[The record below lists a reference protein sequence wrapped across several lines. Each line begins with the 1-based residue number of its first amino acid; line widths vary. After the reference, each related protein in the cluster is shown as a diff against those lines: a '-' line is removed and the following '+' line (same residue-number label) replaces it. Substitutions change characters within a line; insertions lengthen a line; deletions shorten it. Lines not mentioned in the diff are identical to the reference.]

1 MCTRT
6 SKALIEGISNAP
18 SHIHHQAP
26 APSQVFEE
34 NYLGTTERSITLNF
48 SKGAA
53 NIVAQYYQFL
63 RLGFL
68 GYRKIML
75 NLDVVRKRLRSSLG
89 KLEHFEIL
97 SPEIGVPVVSIRL
110 NPIKDGDGKTHT
122 R

>member
-1 MCTRT
+1 M
-6 SKALIEGISNAP
+6 
-18 SHIHHQAP
+18 
-26 APSQVFEE
+26 E

-53 NIVAQYYQFL
+53 QIVAQYYQFL

-75 NLDVVRKRLRSSLG
+75 NLDTVRKRLRHAIE
-89 KLEHFEIL
+89 KLDHFEIL

-110 NPIKDGDGKTHT
+110 TPLKGVDGEERFRWGC